1 MRWEEKFNGLVMPY
15 FLLSV
20 SGFILMMVAVGLI
33 RILRGPTNA
42 DRMMATQL
50 FGTGGIAALL
60 LLAAAV
66 DLSAVADV
74 ALVLALLAAFAS
86 VAFVENASRETDD
99 LEGGQDKNP

>member
-1 MRWEEKFNGLVMPY
+1 MPY

-99 LEGGQDKNP
+99 LEGGRDKNP

>member
-1 MRWEEKFNGLVMPY
+1 MPY

-20 SGFILMMVAVGLI
+20 CGFILMMVAVGLI

-99 LEGGQDKNP
+99 LEGGRDKNP

>member
-1 MRWEEKFNGLVMPY
+1 MPY

-42 DRMMATQL
+42 ERMMATQL

-60 LLAAAV
+60 LFSAAA

-86 VAFVENASRETDD
+86 VAFVKNASPETDD
-99 LEGGQDKNP
+99 L

>member
-1 MRWEEKFNGLVMPY
+1 MPY

-20 SGFILMMVAVGLI
+20 CGFILIMVAVGLI
-33 RILRGPTNA
+33 RILRGPTKA
-42 DRMMATQL
+42 ERMMATQL

-66 DLSAVADV
+66 DVSAVVDV

-86 VAFVENASRETDD
+86 VAFVKNACRETDD
-99 LEGGQDKNP
+99 LEGGRSEARLR

>member
-1 MRWEEKFNGLVMPY
+1 MRWEGKFNPEGSAMPY

-20 SGFILMMVAVGLI
+20 CGFILIMVAVGLI

-60 LLAAAV
+60 MLAAAV
-66 DLSAVADV
+66 DLSAVVDV

-86 VAFVENASRETDD
+86 VAFVKKCHPGHRR
-99 LEGGQDKNP
+99 P

>member
-1 MRWEEKFNGLVMPY
+1 MPY

-33 RILRGPTNA
+33 RILHGPTNA

-60 LLAAAV
+60 LFAAAIDV
-66 DLSAVADV
+66 SAVADV

-86 VAFVENASRETDD
+86 VAFVKNASREPDD
-99 LEGGQDKNP
+99 LEGGHD

>member
-1 MRWEEKFNGLVMPY
+1 MTAAMPY

-60 LLAAAV
+60 LFSAAA

-86 VAFVENASRETDD
+86 VAFVKNASPETDD
-99 LEGGQDKNP
+99 L

>member
-1 MRWEEKFNGLVMPY
+1 MPY

-20 SGFILMMVAVGLI
+20 CGFILIMVAVGLI

-60 LLAAAV
+60 MLAAVV
-66 DLSAVADV
+66 DLSAVVDV

-86 VAFVENASRETDD
+86 VAFVKNATGDSND
-99 LEGGQDKNP
+99 LEEGPRRSDAPPR

>member
-1 MRWEEKFNGLVMPY
+1 MPY

-66 DLSAVADV
+66 DVSAVVDV

-99 LEGGQDKNP
+99 LEGGRDKNP

>member
-1 MRWEEKFNGLVMPY
+1 MTAAMPY

-20 SGFILMMVAVGLI
+20 CCFILVMVAVGLI
-33 RILRGPTNA
+33 RVLRGPTNA

-60 LLAAAV
+60 LLAAAA

-74 ALVLALLAAFAS
+74 VLVLALLAAFAS
-86 VAFVENASRETDD
+86 VAFVKNASRETDD
-99 LEGGQDKNP
+99 PEGGHD

>member
-1 MRWEEKFNGLVMPY
+1 MPY
-15 FLLSV
+15 FLLGV
-20 SGFILMMVAVGLI
+20 CGFILLMVAVGLI

-42 DRMMATQL
+42 ERMMATQL

-66 DLSAVADV
+66 DVSAVVDV

-86 VAFVENASRETDD
+86 VAFVRNASREIDD
-99 LEGGQDKNP
+99 LEGGRSEVRPRL

>member
-1 MRWEEKFNGLVMPY
+1 MPY

-20 SGFILMMVAVGLI
+20 CGFILMMVAVGLI

-42 DRMMATQL
+42 ERMMATQL

-66 DLSAVADV
+66 DVSPVVDV

-86 VAFVENASRETDD
+86 VAFVKNASRETDD
-99 LEGGQDKNP
+99 LEGGHSEVRPRS

>member
-1 MRWEEKFNGLVMPY
+1 MRWEGKFKDDCDDA
-15 FLLSV
+15 LLFAECQWLHLDDGSCR
-20 SGFILMMVAVGLI
+20 LD
-33 RILRGPTNA
+33 RILRGATNA

-60 LLAAAV
+60 LFSAAA

-86 VAFVENASRETDD
+86 VAFVKNASPETED
-99 LEGGQDKNP
+99 L